1 MKILLIAQGGDGG
14 GMFGGQVSA
23 GDEPQPAATVPA
35 AKPEPISVPLSFLAQ
50 PDDQEQMQTPAKGNT
65 GSMSVDYTVVD
76 IQGDNALVQPTAVN
90 GNDLGAAEQES
101 ETDPDAAEGA
111 DLQQQAAQ
119 MSNPPAE

>member
-1 MKILLIAQGGDGG
+1 
-14 GMFGGQVSA
+14 
-23 GDEPQPAATVPA
+23 
-35 AKPEPISVPLSFLAQ
+35 
-50 PDDQEQMQTPAKGNT
+50 MQTPAKGNT
-65 GSMSVDYTVVD
+65 GTMSVDYTVVD